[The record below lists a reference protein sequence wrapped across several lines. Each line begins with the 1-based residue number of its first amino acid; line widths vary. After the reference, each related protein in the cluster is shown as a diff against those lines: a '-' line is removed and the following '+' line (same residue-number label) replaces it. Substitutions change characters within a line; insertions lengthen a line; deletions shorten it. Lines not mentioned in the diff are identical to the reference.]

1 MQGNTACATMNNP
14 RNGYQ
19 SCADVYAHPAD
30 VAEAVILFARSQC
43 TCPTEVQMSTV
54 WPEGMYP
61 DILRAAQHLIKR
73 HGADAP
79 IVAAQRAVEL
89 LNENDLDEVDAAV
102 ESMSNMTD
110 TIVRPLIVG
119 TGPSRAG
126 IARVT
131 KPFLTG
137 DAART

>member
-1 MQGNTACATMNNP
+1 MNNP

-30 VAEAVILFARSQC
+30 VAEAVILFARVSASAQPKSRC
-43 TCPTEVQMSTV
+43 RRSGRR
-54 WPEGMYP
+54 GMYP

-89 LNENDLDEVDAAV
+89 LNENDLDEVDAAI
-102 ESMSNMTD
+102 ESMRNTTD
-110 TIVRPLIVG
+110 AIVHPLIVG
-119 TGPSRAG
+119 TGPILRG
-126 IARVT
+126 NCARHQAVF
-131 KPFLTG
+131 KRRSSAHMKG
-137 DAART
+137 

>member
-1 MQGNTACATMNNP
+1 MNNP

-30 VAEAVILFARSQC
+30 VAEAVILFARVSASAQPKSRC
-43 TCPTEVQMSTV
+43 RRSGRR
-54 WPEGMYP
+54 GMYP

-89 LNENDLDEVDAAV
+89 LNE
-102 ESMSNMTD
+102 MRWT
-110 TIVRPLIVG
+110 PQ
-119 TGPSRAG
+119 SRACATRQTRSF
-126 IARVT
+126 IR
-131 KPFLTG
+131 
-137 DAART
+137 